1 MLADQFVEGAKAAGN
16 DVEKISLIGKIIQFC
31 KGCLGCQKLGRCVIN
46 DDVNDIMAK
55 VLKADGEHRLRN
67 VDDAAYLFPYKF
79 GGGNAKMLLKLARE
93 VLGIFEAEE
102 VRGLADGFAI
112 MQVSGGSLHHEI
124 ADDESC
130 SLTCS
135 LTHKVA
141 EVVGRKEQL
150 LSAITDGGQ
159 AKLALTSF
167 IIIVFE

>member
-1 MLADQFVEGAKAAGN
+1 M
-16 DVEKISLIGKIIQFC
+16 
-31 KGCLGCQKLGRCVIN
+31 
-46 DDVNDIMAK
+46 DD
-55 VLKADGEHRLRN
+55 G
-67 VDDAAYLFPYKF
+67 AYLFPYKF
-79 GGGNAKMLLKLARE
+79 GGGNAKMFLELAGE
-93 VLGIFEAEE
+93 MLGIFESEE

-135 LTHKVA
+135 LADKVA
-141 EVVGRKEQL
+141 ELVGRKEQL

>member
-1 MLADQFVEGAKAAGN
+1 M
-16 DVEKISLIGKIIQFC
+16 
-31 KGCLGCQKLGRCVIN
+31 
-46 DDVNDIMAK
+46 DD
-55 VLKADGEHRLRN
+55 G
-67 VDDAAYLFPYKF
+67 AYLFPYKF
-79 GGGNAKMLLKLARE
+79 GGGNAKMFLELARE
-93 VLGIFEAEE
+93 VLGIFETEE

-130 SLTCS
+130 CLTCS
-135 LTHKVA
+135 LADKVA

-150 LSAITDGGQ
+150 LSTITDSGQ

>member
-1 MLADQFVEGAKAAGN
+1 MFLELA
-16 DVEKISLIGKIIQFC
+16 C
-31 KGCLGCQKLGRCVIN
+31 
-46 DDVNDIMAK
+46 
-55 VLKADGEHRLRN
+55 
-67 VDDAAYLFPYKF
+67 
-79 GGGNAKMLLKLARE
+79 E
-93 VLGIFEAEE
+93 VLGIFESEE

-130 SLTCS
+130 CLTCS
-135 LTHKVA
+135 LADKVA
-141 EVVGRKEQL
+141 KVVGRKEQF